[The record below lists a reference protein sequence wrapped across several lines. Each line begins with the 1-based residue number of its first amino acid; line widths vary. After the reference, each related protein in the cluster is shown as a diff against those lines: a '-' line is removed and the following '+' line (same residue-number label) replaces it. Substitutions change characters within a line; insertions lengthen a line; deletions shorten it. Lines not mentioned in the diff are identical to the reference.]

1 MSTASP
7 MLPSSTATTS
17 TSNPST
23 VDFDPE
29 EFRINLM
36 RQISD
41 KLETGLDRH
50 FSQLV
55 SAASLSL
62 PLSPDATYDNG
73 SENSHSST
81 SATKDAEE
89 ALSTITQL
97 KKVLRHTTAELERI
111 KGKNQELRDENHKLE
126 LQRLE
131 ACHQVSRLQSFDL
144 NNQFLLARVKEL
156 ESSSGI
162 GSPMEGDIGRADS
175 LDTVST
181 SGRYNGEHFGNLQH
195 VQQLMR
201 EVSSLT
207 SERDALKIRAWELEK
222 KPFVQQQ
229 VRSVHYVD
237 LENERNRLLEELG
250 AKTVAT
256 EELWNKNEALMMR
269 ANEYEKRVWEL
280 ESQCSSLEAECASLP
295 LLQADLAEMEAR
307 AVAADALVTKLQDME
322 GQLALVKS
330 LQDRVQ
336 ELETTNAE
344 LDHANWDL
352 SERLNIANNQ
362 HALLTKEF
370 ESFRSKDKDDRRLE
384 FLATRN
390 RELEALLQEQAKTS
404 PNYKDEFDRISS
416 EYEKVKIR
424 LPQLEGQAKQVA
436 LLRSKTLQLEKQI
449 KTMEQLEPRLEEM
462 QQLHERNL
470 FLEGELGELELLR
483 AREMELESE
492 LEESKTRLTQLE
504 SNKGRMASFSG
515 LKQLTRARSGS
526 VAHHPPFI
534 SAPVQ
539 ANEDE
544 KEKVNTEPKVI
555 SSPSPLRRGLSIS
568 SLDMVLSP
576 NAGAIREFPQ
586 ASSAPTASNWPS
598 GRSSMTMSMAT
609 NRMSTSS
616 NASSNSSSVMSNTS
630 TIQNSKLTPSEEP
643 ESFIQPE
650 ISNNIPSSANDY
662 WEQFWILPESAEDV
676 FLLVGSQDIRRVRD
690 EARENLECLLEKTLA
705 HLFRLVESPQFLGPQ
720 APASQVLNCIR
731 ILTRLF
737 PFIFESD
744 ELMDWEER
752 YFWTPR
758 SVVVSSKRKITS
770 TLPALSVSTMA
781 RSNQQDAITPIE
793 ALNDQT
799 TSFAGQKE
807 EFLEL
812 EEKSVPSY
820 GQRLILTLQNLLF
833 TSGFTLPAALEPKSR
848 VTFVIWETGI
858 GSSKP
863 IGTTKELDDNRAEVL
878 RLLLVLF
885 SRSMYIAPAAITT
898 TENRWIDTVVTSTD
912 RQATLAIL
920 CSLINSA
927 LKYNP
932 SGWGLPY
939 NHVMFSDQ
947 RDLLVML
954 SLQVVVVL
962 LDYQVVE
969 RPTSV
974 YHPDVRVDSASH
986 GVTSYSSPPP
996 QLQRS
1001 MSLEPG
1007 NKNQFRYYLS
1017 RLHREQ
1023 DFQFLIDGMY
1033 RILSNPM
1040 TASSTYLPGSTKHV
1054 KYHHETLILCWK
1066 TLELNKT
1073 VHHLIA
1079 TTKRAL
1085 RSLYPALISTLANVS
1100 PHLKNISPLA
1110 SSRLMQLTTS
1120 FASPSFLLAEESNH
1134 GLLGSLLDTVCSI
1147 LYYQASDNPHLIYA
1161 LSEEQN
1167 GNKSSSRIEA
1177 PVLARPISS
1186 DSIMAASDG
1195 GGHDGDVEDEGGPST
1210 VMRGSRT
1217 ERTPHV
1223 LSEKA
1228 RGKLPEG
1235 HRAPPFTRE
1244 PSSDIDQQAID
1255 FASSKKEH
1263 TSTAGGSKLGRRSSS
1278 TILGPEVDG
1287 KSQQEQETTAKD
1299 VGQNGFIPTAEWVA

>member
-1 MSTASP
+1 MG
-7 MLPSSTATTS
+7 AT
-17 TSNPST
+17 
-23 VDFDPE
+23 D
-29 EFRINLM
+29 
-36 RQISD
+36 
-41 KLETGLDRH
+41 
-50 FSQLV
+50 
-55 SAASLSL
+55 
-62 PLSPDATYDNG
+62 
-73 SENSHSST
+73 
-81 SATKDAEE
+81 
-89 ALSTITQL
+89 
-97 KKVLRHTTAELERI
+97 
-111 KGKNQELRDENHKLE
+111 
-126 LQRLE
+126 
-131 ACHQVSRLQSFDL
+131 
-144 NNQFLLARVKEL
+144 
-156 ESSSGI
+156 
-162 GSPMEGDIGRADS
+162 
-175 LDTVST
+175 
-181 SGRYNGEHFGNLQH
+181 
-195 VQQLMR
+195 
-201 EVSSLT
+201 
-207 SERDALKIRAWELEK
+207 
-222 KPFVQQQ
+222 
-229 VRSVHYVD
+229 
-237 LENERNRLLEELG
+237 
-250 AKTVAT
+250 
-256 EELWNKNEALMMR
+256 
-269 ANEYEKRVWEL
+269 
-280 ESQCSSLEAECASLP
+280 
-295 LLQADLAEMEAR
+295 
-307 AVAADALVTKLQDME
+307 
-322 GQLALVKS
+322 
-330 LQDRVQ
+330 
-336 ELETTNAE
+336 
-344 LDHANWDL
+344 
-352 SERLNIANNQ
+352 
-362 HALLTKEF
+362 
-370 ESFRSKDKDDRRLE
+370 
-384 FLATRN
+384 
-390 RELEALLQEQAKTS
+390 
-404 PNYKDEFDRISS
+404 
-416 EYEKVKIR
+416 
-424 LPQLEGQAKQVA
+424 
-436 LLRSKTLQLEKQI
+436 
-449 KTMEQLEPRLEEM
+449 
-462 QQLHERNL
+462 
-470 FLEGELGELELLR
+470 
-483 AREMELESE
+483 
-492 LEESKTRLTQLE
+492 
-504 SNKGRMASFSG
+504 
-515 LKQLTRARSGS
+515 
-526 VAHHPPFI
+526 
-534 SAPVQ
+534 
-539 ANEDE
+539 
-544 KEKVNTEPKVI
+544 
-555 SSPSPLRRGLSIS
+555 
-568 SLDMVLSP
+568 
-576 NAGAIREFPQ
+576 
-586 ASSAPTASNWPS
+586 
-598 GRSSMTMSMAT
+598 
-609 NRMSTSS
+609 
-616 NASSNSSSVMSNTS
+616 
-630 TIQNSKLTPSEEP
+630 SKLAFKKGVFRLFEER
-643 ESFIQPE
+643 
-650 ISNNIPSSANDY
+650 NIPSSANDY

-1066 TLELNKT
+1066 TLELNKRFRTYLLETNRVLDILVILLYFCMEYKQDPTHIGLLRMCAFMLQTLSKDKAFGKSLNKVFDGHASLPANVRIHNFHGTYGDYLICT

-1161 LSEEQN
+1161 LVQYEPKIQTMATFTLQRGLADIHSLRYHHADNSHTAVAPSKQSDPPPRRASQQRQATGNSQHRLSPVRRESTLTLDPLSRPDATSDSSVIPLKTQSEEQN

-1263 TSTAGGSKLGRRSSS
+1263 TSTAGGSKLGSRSSS
-1278 TILGPEVDG
+1278 TILGPGVDG

-1299 VGQNGFIPTAEWVA
+1299 VGQNGFIPTAEWVAGWMKTLRFEPLLAMLRHVLPELEQVQAMNDQQVLEYIRTNIALMLEQVLPESGRPPIYTRRFVWSELLVWFQGLMWSHIYIGGGGRLGRQGLGAWHETGVRLFSIRTLPTASAAVTVSDNVASVAAAAMRVAGSTFASSSSSASALLSSPATSRTSTSSSRPEPPRRSSTGVLNSSSRNRS